1 MNKSEKIISD
11 ARKGNFLADLPD
23 LLEIATRKGG
33 ARGPVWEAAAAA
45 VQILFWTGEFAQAAD
60 LTQDLIERDGPL
72 GGELCDQS
80 TPFRPALLAGQL
92 YADEAAAPRLAA
104 CAERIPDGRYMR
116 RDFEWLSQELPRQGV
131 EPLLPCHSDW
141 GGAVRP
147 LDGVIGAGLVD
158 RNYDELDRKQRRLV
172 WEALSETN
180 DFTRAHQ
187 LLTDTGEEP
196 EQYSIC
202 LWMAGWYA
210 TRGEVEHGERMLL
223 AAHSRWWPFAKWDAI
238 PDAPVLQPTLRLV
251 VTDKVR
257 DHYLTR
263 PIGPE
268 AQAAE

>member
-11 ARKGNFLADLPD
+11 SRKGNFLADLPD
-23 LLEIATRKGG
+23 LLEIASKKGG

-45 VQILFWTGEFAQAAD
+45 VQVLFWTGEFIQAAD
-60 LTQDLIERDGPL
+60 LTQALIESDGPL

-80 TPFRPALLAGQL
+80 VPFRSALLAGQL
-92 YADEAAAPRLAA
+92 YADVPAAPRLAA
-104 CAERIPDGRYMR
+104 CVERIPDGRHLR
-116 RDFEWLSQELPRQGV
+116 RDLEWSSQELPRQGA
-131 EPLLPCHSDW
+131 ELLLPCHSDW
-141 GGAVRP
+141 GGPVRP
-147 LDGVIGAGLVD
+147 PDGVIGAGLLD
-158 RNYDELDRKQRRLV
+158 RSYHELDGKQRRLV
-172 WEALSETN
+172 WEALCETN
-180 DFTRAHQ
+180 DFARAHQ
-187 LLTDTGEEP
+187 LLTDTRAEP

-210 TRGEVEHGERMLL
+210 THGEIEHGERMLL
-223 AAHSRWWPFAKWDAI
+223 AAHSRWWPFAKWDAL

-268 AQAAE
+268 AQTAE